1 MRHDLDDVLA
11 QAAAWHAGGH
21 GVAIAT
27 VVTTWGSSP
36 RPPGSKLAV
45 DDRGEFVGSVSGG
58 CIEAAVV
65 DAAVDLIAG
74 RGEPRV
80 LEFGVAD
87 ETAWSV
93 GLACGGTIAVY
104 VGRITPALLEAA
116 HAPRPIALAT
126 SLYGGAQDLIAAADP
141 RARRAFAN
149 DRAEVIDGA
158 LIEPIAL
165 PLRLI
170 IVGAVHVASP
180 LAAMARLAGFAVTIV
195 EPRRAWASAVR
206 FPDESIVSAWPDVAV
221 RELAPDARTAIVTL
235 THDPKLD
242 DPALIAA
249 LASPAFYIGCLGST
263 RTHAARLERL
273 AAVGDVAR
281 LHGPVGLPIGA
292 RSPAEIAISI
302 LGEIVRDLRKRA

>member
-1 MRHDLDDVLA
+1 LHRVRHDLDDVLA
-11 QAAAWHAGGH
+11 QAAAWHADGR

-27 VVTTWGSSP
+27 VVATWGSSP

-58 CIEAAVV
+58 CIEGAVV
-65 DAAVDLIAG
+65 DAAQEIIRG
-74 RGEPRV
+74 GEPRM

-93 GLACGGTIAVY
+93 GLACGGTIRVH
-104 VGRITPALLEAA
+104 VNRITPAAVEAA
-116 HAPRPIALAT
+116 RAPRPIALVT
-126 SLYGGAQDLIAAADP
+126 NLGDGAQRLVGAASD
-141 RARRAFAN
+141 RVEVN
-149 DRAEVIDGA
+149 DGV
-158 LIEPIAL
+158 LTEPL
-165 PLRLI
+165 LRPLRLI
-170 IVGAVHVASP
+170 IVGAVHVAAP

-195 EPRRAWASAVR
+195 EPRRAWASPVR
-206 FPDESIVSAWPDVAV
+206 FPDETIVSEWPDAAI

-249 LASPAFYIGCLGST
+249 LASPAFYIGCLGSKQ
-263 RTHAARLERL
+263 THAARLERL
-273 AAVGDVAR
+273 AVTGDR

-302 LGEIVRDLRKRA
+302 LGEIICELRT